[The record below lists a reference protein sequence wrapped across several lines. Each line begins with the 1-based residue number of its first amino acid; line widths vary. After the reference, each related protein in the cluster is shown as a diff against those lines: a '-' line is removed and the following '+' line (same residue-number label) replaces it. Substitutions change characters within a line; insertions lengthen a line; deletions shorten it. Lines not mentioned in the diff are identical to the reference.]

1 MRLRLHSH
9 AISGRFCWENEG
21 EISGRFSGREAEAE
35 PAAGADVGAGPEPS
49 DRQFGVWFMVPVA
62 GAERDVKTN
71 CWFVHHLPASTCMRP

>member
-1 MRLRLHSH
+1 MKAKSVAVFLAVKLKQTT
-9 AISGRFCWENEG
+9 EV
-21 EISGRFSGREAEAE
+21 E

-71 CWFVHHLPASTCMRP
+71 SWFFHHLPASTCMQP